1 MADYIEGKAS
11 KQGRRKM
18 GRPTKY
24 NEEVQELAD
33 QYVEDYYEMSDGRQV
48 VPTLAGLSRLLNV
61 NREVF
66 ADWAKVHPEFFRTLQ
81 NLKHEQ
87 ELATLSGGLSGKY
100 NSTVAKMLLAAN
112 HGYVEKTGVDH
123 TSSDGTMSA
132 KPTRVEIVGIGCD
145 DDDDDDD

>member
-1 MADYIEGKAS
+1 MADYIEGKTTQKARR
-11 KQGRRKM
+11 GR

-24 NEEVQELAD
+24 NEEVQAIAD
-33 QYVEDYYEMSDGRQV
+33 EYVENYYEMSDGREV
-48 VPTLAGLSRLLNV
+48 VPTIAGLARMVGV

-66 ADWAKVHPEFFRTLQ
+66 AEWGRVHPDFHSTLV
-81 NLKHEQ
+81 NLKAEQ
-87 ELATLSGGLSGKY
+87 ETATLSGGLTGRY

-132 KPTRVEIVGIGCD
+132 KPTRVEIVGIGHD
-145 DDDDDDD
+145 KD